1 MKYNHA
7 IKRYL
12 KAKTPRG
19 LELAML
25 RNNIQRGMFFVY
37 EHIQQANDGNW
48 YAWYLDEK
56 NDPMKAV
63 EELNDASEG

>member
-1 MKYNHA
+1 
-7 IKRYL
+7 
-12 KAKTPRG
+12 
-19 LELAML
+19 ML